1 LLELADPIQ
10 TSFHDTA
17 RICITTTAM
26 SGKRVV
32 CIAHS
37 NGGTAMKTVFSTLVA
52 LSLLAINVTPVSA
65 ADARTSPPR
74 DAGLASPL

>member
-1 LLELADPIQ
+1 
-10 TSFHDTA
+10 
-17 RICITTTAM
+17 M
-26 SGKRVV
+26 
-32 CIAHS
+32 CIAHR
-37 NGGTAMKTVFSTLVA
+37 NGGTAMKTVFSALVA